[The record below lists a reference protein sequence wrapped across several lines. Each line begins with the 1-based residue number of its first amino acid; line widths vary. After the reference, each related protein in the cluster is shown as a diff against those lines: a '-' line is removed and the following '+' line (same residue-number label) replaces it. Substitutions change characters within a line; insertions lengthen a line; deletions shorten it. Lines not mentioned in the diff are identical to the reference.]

1 MFKSNVSCK
10 RGKLVAKQKNQS
22 KNVFFNKNVLGLN
35 QKHLQVFQTF
45 RLLKNT
51 KETSCETQETWLKT
65 SQFCFVFNVSPDL
78 KMSRLNITLKLSNRQ
93 IIFVQTVNGKLNKY
107 YLTTSVH
114 LNEKFKPK
122 SSMSLLHVYLCYTWM
137 NALKS
142 TLDSSKIETYAWK
155 VWRNYNEGL
164 MWF

>member
-10 RGKLVAKQKNQS
+10 RGKLMAKQKNQ
-22 KNVFFNKNVLGLN
+22 FDLN

-51 KETSCETQETWLKT
+51 KETSGETQETWLKT
-65 SQFCFVFNVSPDL
+65 SRFCFVFTVSPEL
-78 KMSRLNITLKLSNRQ
+78 KMSRLNITLKPSNRQ

-107 YLTTSVH
+107 YLSTSVH
-114 LNEKFKPK
+114 LNKKFKPK

-137 NALKS
+137 NAFKP
-142 TLDSSKIETYAWK
+142 TLDSLKIESYAWK